1 MQYELSS
8 ESDNGIFAHIF
19 ALSLSRSLFLSL
31 SHSFFLS
38 LSIFLSLPFH
48 KHKQLKLQ
56 KLLCFDSKHDFF
68 RSKAL

>member
-8 ESDNGIFAHIF
+8 ESDNGIFAHTF
-19 ALSLSRSLFLSL
+19 ALSLSF
-31 SHSFFLS
+31 S